1 VRDVLNSLR
10 FRLPAL
16 FLIGIVLSGV
26 VAAATAVGLFQN
38 YVENRTRDEL
48 RRNAAGLALLYEK
61 QAKASLDQ
69 NRLPVPLSAKD
80 LEASSGNRIYYVG
93 ANLFLRGHPG
103 LRPLPDRYVPEWRL
117 GRVQTFEFTP
127 PGTSARYFAVA
138 SPLRLDKEL
147 FGALVVAT
155 PKAQLRHSWITLM
168 QRLGIAFL
176 VGIGVA
182 GALGWYLSRRITK
195 PVLALADA
203 ADEIAAGNYSVDV
216 PRAGGDEIG
225 ELAQRFR
232 EMARRLSEAE
242 ELERNFL
249 MTVSHE
255 LRTPL
260 TAIRGH
266 VGALR
271 EGIAEDPEARARSLE
286 VVARET
292 SRLERLVG
300 DVLDLAKLDARRFT
314 VLHEEVDMGR
324 LLEQAYESFGEEA
337 RRRGIDY
344 RSELASRPVIL
355 SDGDRV
361 LQIISNLLANA
372 FRWTPDGGRVEL
384 ELSQTDGTVS
394 VAVADTGPGIPA
406 VERERIFRPFVSQ
419 DGGGTGLGLAIA
431 RELAVALGGR
441 ISLESEPGHGS
452 RFELVL
458 PAASSVW
465 PAA

>member
-1 VRDVLNSLR
+1 MLRSLR

-16 FLIGIVLSGV
+16 FLIGIVLSGI

-38 YVENRTRDEL
+38 YVEDRTRADL
-48 RRNAAGLALLYEK
+48 RREASGLASLYER
-61 QAKASLDQ
+61 QALQSHDED
-69 NRLPVPLSAKD
+69 RPPVPLARKD
-80 LEASSGNRIYYVG
+80 LERASGNRLYYVG
-93 ANLFLRGHPG
+93 GEIFLRGSG
-103 LRPLPDRYVPEWRL
+103 ALRPLPQRYVPDWRV
-117 GRVQTFEFTP
+117 GRIETFEFVP
-127 PGTSARYFAVA
+127 PGTDETYFAVA
-138 SPLRLDKEL
+138 HPLRLEKQL

-155 PKAQLRHSWITLM
+155 PKDQLRERWVTLM
-168 QRLGIAFL
+168 QRLGLAFL
-176 VGIGVA
+176 VGIAVA

-203 ADEIAAGNYSVDV
+203 ADAVAAGNYSVEI
-216 PRAGGDEIG
+216 PAAGGDEIG
-225 ELAQRFR
+225 ELTMRFG
-232 EMARRLSEAE
+232 EMARRLSAAE

-271 EGIAEDPEARARSLE
+271 EGLADDPEARARSLDVIAHE
-286 VVARET
+286 SA
-292 SRLERLVG
+292 RLERLVG

-324 LLEQAYESFGEEA
+324 LVEQAYESFGEEA
-337 RRRGIDY
+337 RRRDIDY
-344 RSELASRPVIL
+344 RSELAARPVIL

-384 ELSQTDGTVS
+384 GLTQVDGTVA
-394 VAVADTGPGIPA
+394 VAVADTGPGIAPA
-406 VERERIFRPFVSQ
+406 ERERIFRPFVSR
-419 DGGGTGLGLAIA
+419 DGNGGTGLGLAIA
-431 RELAVALGGR
+431 SELAVALGGR
-441 ISLESEPGHGS
+441 IRLQSEPGRGS

-458 PAASSVW
+458 PASS
-465 PAA
+465 AH